1 MSRSAQHLQE
11 AADWLTRLQRPEVDE
26 TDWLAF
32 DAWLSE
38 PGAQEAYD
46 AIQAVDEEI
55 FQRGAA
61 VRGELA
67 EPRRAAAKRGFTID
81 WRWLGGLAA
90 AAAAAAIAITVAP
103 WGELLPQPD
112 TLYSTA
118 KGESRTLDLADGTRI
133 DLNTDSHLSVRLEKD
148 ARRVTVHDGQALF
161 DVAHDSARPFLIT
174 AGDET
179 VRVVGTKFDVR
190 RRDGQLSVTVLR
202 GLVEVSTDGEDTPVR
217 LRPGQMLE
225 HVEGASG
232 VSVRSVAA
240 EDQVGWRS
248 GRLVYRDQPLGR
260 IVSDMNH
267 YFDRPIRLEGEN
279 TATLRFSGVLIVD
292 GQDAMVRRLS
302 SLMPISATP
311 TDDAIVLRG
320 RPSASN

>member
-11 AADWLTRLQRPEVDE
+11 AADWLTRLQRPEVNE

-67 EPRRAAAKRGFTID
+67 EPRRAAAKRAFTID
-81 WRWLGGLAA
+81 WRWLGGLGAT
-90 AAAAAAIAITVAP
+90 AAAAAIAITVAP

-112 TLYSTA
+112 TLYTTA
-118 KGESRTLDLADGTRI
+118 KGENRTLDLADGTRI

-148 ARRVTVHDGQALF
+148 ARRVTVHEGQALF

-179 VRVVGTKFDVR
+179 VRVIGTKFDVR
-190 RRDGQLSVTVLR
+190 RRDGQLSVTVL
-202 GLVEVSTDGEDTPVR
+202 
-217 LRPGQMLE
+217 
-225 HVEGASG
+225 
-232 VSVRSVAA
+232 A
-240 EDQVGWRS
+240 EWFTQ
-248 GRLVYRDQPLGR
+248 
-260 IVSDMNH
+260 
-267 YFDRPIRLEGEN
+267 
-279 TATLRFSGVLIVD
+279 
-292 GQDAMVRRLS
+292 
-302 SLMPISATP
+302 
-311 TDDAIVLRG
+311 
-320 RPSASN
+320 

>member
-32 DAWLSE
+32 DAWLSQ

-55 FQRGAA
+55 FQRGSA

-67 EPRRAAAKRGFTID
+67 EPRRVAAKRGFAIG
-81 WRWLGGLAA
+81 WRWLGGLGA

-112 TLYSTA
+112 TLYTTA
-118 KGESRTLDLADGTRI
+118 KGENRTVNLADGSRI
-133 DLNTDSHLSVRLEKD
+133 DLNTDSHVSVRLEKD

-179 VRVVGTKFDVR
+179 VRVVGTRFDVR

-202 GLVEVSTDGEDTPVR
+202 GLVEVSTDGEDTPIR

-225 HVEGASG
+225 HLEGASG
-232 VSVRSVAA
+232 VSVHTVSA

-248 GRLVYRDQPLGR
+248 GRLIYRDQPLGR

-279 TATLRFSGVLIVD
+279 TASLRFSGVLIVD
-292 GQDAMVRRLS
+292 GQDAMVRRLT

>member
-55 FQRGAA
+55 FQRAA
-61 VRGELA
+61 TIRGDLA
-67 EPRRAAAKRGFTID
+67 EPRRVTTKRNFAVD
-81 WRWLGGLAA
+81 WRWLGALGATAA
-90 AAAAAAIAITVAP
+90 AAAVALTVAP

-112 TLYSTA
+112 TLYVTA
-118 KGESRTLDLADGTRI
+118 KGESRVVELTDGSRI
-133 DLNTDSHLSVRLEKD
+133 DLNTDSHISVRLEKD

-179 VRVVGTKFDVR
+179 VRVVGTRFDIR

-232 VSVRSVAA
+232 FSVRAVTA

-248 GRLVYRDQPLGR
+248 GRLIYRDQPLGR

-267 YFDRPIRLEGEN
+267 YFERPLRLEGEN
-279 TATLRFSGVLIVD
+279 TANLRFSGVLIVD
-292 GQDAMVRRLS
+292 GQDAMVRRLT

-320 RPSASN
+320 RPSAPN

>member
-11 AADWLTRLQRPEVDE
+11 AADWLTRLQRPEVEE

-55 FQRGAA
+55 FQRGSA

-67 EPRRAAAKRGFTID
+67 VPRRAVAAKRGFTID
-81 WRWLGGLAA
+81 WRWLGGLGAA
-90 AAAAAAIAITVAP
+90 AAAAAVAIVVAP

-112 TLYSTA
+112 TLYTTA
-118 KGESRTLDLADGTRI
+118 KGENRAVQLADGSHI
-133 DLNTDSHLSVRLEKD
+133 DLNTDSHLSVRFDKD

-161 DVAHDSARPFLIT
+161 DVAHDTARPFLIT

-190 RRDGQLSVTVLR
+190 RRDGQLTVTVLR
-202 GLVEVSTDGEDTPVR
+202 GLVEVSTDGQESPVR

-225 HVEGASG
+225 HVEGAAG
-232 VSVRSVAA
+232 IVVRNVAA

-248 GRLVYRDQPLGR
+248 GRLVYRDQSLGR

-267 YFDRPIRLEGEN
+267 YFDRPLRLEGEN
-279 TATLRFSGVLIVD
+279 TANLKFSGVLIVD
-292 GQDAMVRRLS
+292 GQDAMVRRLT
-302 SLMPISATP
+302 SLMPIAATP
-311 TDDAIVLRG
+311 TDDSIVLRG
-320 RPSASN
+320 KTTPN